1 MKSKFLRKLSLAS
14 VLAGSIMF
22 SSAALS
28 APLEIIATGF
38 PQYDL
43 VKHIVGDKGSVRML
57 LKIGAEAHSFE
68 PTPKDLIDIGKASL
82 FVYNGGEND
91 EWIEDFLK
99 SSDVKPKT
107 FVFTHEVALREEE
120 SVEGM
125 QEHDHEHHH
134 HEEKTLDEH
143 DHEHEADEHEHEHE
157 HDADEHE
164 HEMDEHVWT
173 SPKNDV
179 TLLNSLLKTIVALD
193 PDNRDYYSQ
202 NAAKYIES
210 FEALDAEFKELVSK
224 APHKTLIFGDRFP
237 LLYFVKDYGLDY
249 YAAFRGCSNETEVDA
264 TTIKFLIDKAGE
276 LKSKVIFKIE
286 LTNSSIADTIAEA
299 NDAKVLTFQSGHN
312 LTNDEFEAGKSLYDL
327 FKENLKVLHEALY

>member
-14 VLAGSIMF
+14 VLAGSLVF

-99 SSDVKPKT
+99 SSEVKPKT

-125 QEHDHEHHH
+125 Q
-134 HEEKTLDEH
+134 KH
-143 DHEHEADEHEHEHE
+143 DHEHEHDADEHDHDHE
-157 HDADEHE
+157 ADEHE

-202 NAAKYIES
+202 NAAKYIQD
-210 FEALDAEFKELVSK
+210 FEELDAEFKELVAK
-224 APHKTLIFGDRFP
+224 APNKTVVFGDRFP

-286 LTNSSIADTIAEA
+286 LTNPNIADTIAEA
-299 NDAKVLTFQSGHN
+299 NDAKVMTFQSGHN
-312 LTNDEFEAGKSLYDL
+312 LTNDEFESGKSLYDL
-327 FKENLKVLHEALY
+327 YKENLKVLNEALY